1 MINTVEVQDDSNFE
15 NHYAHTQ
22 SIIFGQSLLL
32 SFAFSYWKKQPSA
45 ELFLSF
51 SSPLFF
57 QDSHQQPPNFCHR
70 KKDHTSLFAVNVFIS

>member
-51 SSPLFF
+51 FLFPLLSFF
-57 QDSHQQPPNFCHR
+57 KIAINNPQI
-70 KKDHTSLFAVNVFIS
+70 FAQILMSMTAPQ

>member
-22 SIIFGQSLLL
+22 SIDKACFFLSL
-32 SFAFSYWKKQPSA
+32 FRIGKKQPSA

-57 QDSHQQPPNFCHR
+57 QDSHQQPPNFCR
-70 KKDHTSLFAVNVFIS
+70 ASRLLRGS